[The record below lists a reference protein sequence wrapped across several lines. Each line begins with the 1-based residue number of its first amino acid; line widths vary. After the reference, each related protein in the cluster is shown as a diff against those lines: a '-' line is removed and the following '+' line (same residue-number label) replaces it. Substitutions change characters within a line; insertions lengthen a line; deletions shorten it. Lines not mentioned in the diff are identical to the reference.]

1 MMKERRYPLVDTI
14 KTLQKQVLQEINTI
28 QSPSRRPYAEVIIK
42 GIKIPFLYDTGADV
56 SCIKG
61 EIFKQLKN

>member
-42 GIKIPFLYDTGADV
+42 GIKIPFMTLV
-56 SCIKG
+56 PMSVV
-61 EIFKQLKN
+61 LKKKFLNN